1 MRVTLRITLLFALL
15 AAPLLAQDPTE
26 TILGRAQAAY
36 ARVTTTKATFD
47 QTITNEM
54 TGTTAVSHGA
64 LIQEQPN
71 RLSVDFT
78 EPAGDR
84 IVADGKSLWV
94 YVPSATPGQVV
105 KMPLGSNGTGA
116 IDFVQQFV
124 HAPRQ
129 HFDVTLGAADTSL
142 GHPAH
147 TLMLVPKDQGSS
159 IAKATVW
166 VDDDDG
172 VIRQFVVTDGT
183 GATRHVRLT
192 AIEFNVPVQKSTFAF
207 KPPPG
212 IKIVD
217 RQAMSSGAGT

>member
-1 MRVTLRITLLFALL
+1 MRL
-15 AAPLLAQDPTE
+15 AAVLLLSTATQLGAQEGIDPV
-26 TILGRAQAAY
+26 LARAQAAY

-47 QTITNEM
+47 QTSTNEM
-54 TGTTAVSHGA
+54 PGTTAVSHGE

-71 RLSVDFT
+71 RLSVTFS

-94 YVPSATPGQVV
+94 YVPSATPGQVI
-105 KMPLGSNGTGA
+105 KMPLGASGTGA

-124 HAPRQ
+124 HAPRE
-129 HFDVTLGAADTSL
+129 HFNITAGTADTSM

-147 TLMLVPKDQGSS
+147 TLTLVPKDPGSSS

-172 VIRQFVVTDGT
+172 VVRQFQVTDGT
-183 GATRHVRLT
+183 GATRHVRLSG
-192 AIEFNVPVQKSTFAF
+192 IVFNVPVQKSTFAF

-212 IKIVD
+212 IKVVD

>member
-1 MRVTLRITLLFALL
+1 MRCFSISAALVLL
-15 AAPLLAQDPTE
+15 ALPLGAQNDVDAV
-26 TILGRAQAAY
+26 LSRAQAAY
-36 ARVTTTKATFD
+36 ARVNTTKATFD

-54 TGTTAVSHGA
+54 TGTTAVSHGE

-71 RLSVDFT
+71 RLSVTFT

-94 YVPSATPGQVV
+94 YVPSATPGQVI
-105 KMPLGSNGTGA
+105 KMPLGANGTGA

-129 HFDVTLGAADTSL
+129 HFDVTAGKADTSL

-147 TLMLVPKDQGSS
+147 TLMLVPKDPGSS

-172 VIRQFVVTDGT
+172 VVRQFVVTDGT
-183 GATRHVRLT
+183 GATRHVRLSG
-192 AIEFNVPVQKSTFAF
+192 IEFNVPVQKSTFAF

>member
-1 MRVTLRITLLFALL
+1 MRVILLLL
-15 AAPLLAQDPTE
+15 AVALPLQAQDQTDA
-26 TILGRAQAAY
+26 ILARAQAAY

-47 QTITNEM
+47 QTINNEM
-54 TGTTAVSHGA
+54 TGTTAVSHGE

-71 RLSVDFT
+71 RLSVTFT

-94 YVPSATPGQVV
+94 YVPSATPGQVM

-129 HFDVTLGAADTSL
+129 HFDVTLGTADTSV

-147 TLMLVPKDQGSS
+147 TLMLVPKEEGSS
-159 IAKATVW
+159 ITKATVW

-192 AIEFNVPVQKSTFAF
+192 TIEFNVPVQKATFAF

-217 RQAMSSGAGT
+217 RQAMSGGAGS

>member
-1 MRVTLRITLLFALL
+1 MRVVLFAVAVAIPFSTQLY
-15 AAPLLAQDPTE
+15 AQDPSDAV
-26 TILGRAQAAY
+26 LARAQAAY
-36 ARVTTTKATFD
+36 ARVTTTKAKFD
-47 QTITNEM
+47 QTIINEM
-54 TGTTAVSHGA
+54 TGTTANSHGE

-71 RLSVDFT
+71 KLSVTFT

-84 IVADGKSLWV
+84 IVADGKTLWV

-105 KMPLGSNGTGA
+105 RSPLGSNGTAA

-129 HFDVTLGAADTSL
+129 HFDVTPGTADTSM

-147 TLMLVPKDQGSS
+147 TLNLVPKEEGSS

-172 VIRQFVVTDGT
+172 VIRQFIVTDGT
-183 GATRHVRLT
+183 GATRHVRLSD
-192 AIEFNVPVQKSTFAF
+192 IEFNVPVQRSTFAF
-207 KPPPG
+207 RPPPG
-212 IKIVD
+212 TKIVD

>member
-1 MRVTLRITLLFALL
+1 MRLVLPFWFAAL
-15 AAPLLAQDPTE
+15 AVPLQAQDPTDA
-26 TILGRAQAAY
+26 ILARAQAAY

-47 QTITNEM
+47 QTINNEM
-54 TGTTAVSHGA
+54 TGTTAVSHGE
-64 LIQEQPN
+64 LIQEEPN
-71 RLSVDFT
+71 RLAVNFT

-105 KMPLGSNGTGA
+105 KMPLGSSGTGA

-129 HFDVTLGAADTSL
+129 HFDVTLGTADTSL

-172 VIRQFVVTDGT
+172 VVRQFIVTDGT

-192 AIEFNVPVQKSTFAF
+192 SIEFNVPVQKSTFAF
-207 KPPPG
+207 KTPPG
-212 IKIVD
+212 IKVVD
-217 RQAMSSGAGT
+217 RQAMSGGAGS

>member
-1 MRVTLRITLLFALL
+1 MRVILPFVL
-15 AAPLLAQDPTE
+15 AAVAVPLQAQDPTDA
-26 TILGRAQAAY
+26 ILARAQAAY

-47 QTITNEM
+47 QTINNEM
-54 TGTTAVSHGA
+54 TGTTAVSHGE

-71 RLSVDFT
+71 HLAVNFT

-129 HFDVTLGAADTSL
+129 HFDVTLGTADTSL

-147 TLMLVPKDQGSS
+147 TLMLVPKDEGSS

-172 VIRQFVVTDGT
+172 VIRQFIVTDGT

-192 AIEFNVPVQKSTFAF
+192 SIEFNVPVQKSTFAF

-212 IKIVD
+212 IKVVD
-217 RQAMSSGAGT
+217 RQAMSGGAGS

>member
-1 MRVTLRITLLFALL
+1 MRVILPLVFAAL
-15 AAPLLAQDPTE
+15 AGPLHGQDPTDA
-26 TILGRAQAAY
+26 ILARAQAAY

-47 QTITNEM
+47 QTINNEM
-54 TGTTAVSHGA
+54 TGTTAISHGE

-71 RLSVDFT
+71 RLAVNFT

-129 HFDVTLGAADTSL
+129 HFDVTFGTADTSL

-172 VIRQFVVTDGT
+172 VVRQFIVTDGT

-192 AIEFNVPVQKSTFAF
+192 SIEFNVPVQKSTFAF

-212 IKIVD
+212 IKVVD
-217 RQAMSSGAGT
+217 RQAMSDGAGS